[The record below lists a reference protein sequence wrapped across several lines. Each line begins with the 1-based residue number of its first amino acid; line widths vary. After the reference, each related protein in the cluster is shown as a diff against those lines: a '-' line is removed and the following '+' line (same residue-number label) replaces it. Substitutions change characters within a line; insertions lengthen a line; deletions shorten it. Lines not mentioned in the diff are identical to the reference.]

1 MSRADYDTEA
11 RELTDWLFAQ
21 ADVYRKYA
29 PGLTDDIRRFEDAAA
44 LIDSYRA
51 GLTLV
56 DPHPLMQME
65 LVRWVHSGVRM
76 PAAGETVLL
85 FFPGNEIPSIGYHD
99 GEIWRSAE
107 DIPFGCLNAA
117 IYWAEMPA
125 GPQITDMSAR
135 FIPEAAA

>member
-21 ADVYRKYA
+21 ADIYRKFA

-56 DPHPLMQME
+56 DPHPSMRAE
-65 LVRWVHSGVRM
+65 VVRWVSVTQYL
-76 PAAGETVLL
+76 PLDEETVLI
-85 FFPGNEIPSIGYHD
+85 IPSGEAEVFIGYLYGGVWYHD
-99 GEIWRSAE
+99 STSEVKG
-107 DIPFGCLNAA
+107 DVL
-117 IYWAEMPA
+117 YWAKFPA
-125 GPQITDMSAR
+125 DQQMHDAMTEQVQP
-135 FIPEAAA
+135 